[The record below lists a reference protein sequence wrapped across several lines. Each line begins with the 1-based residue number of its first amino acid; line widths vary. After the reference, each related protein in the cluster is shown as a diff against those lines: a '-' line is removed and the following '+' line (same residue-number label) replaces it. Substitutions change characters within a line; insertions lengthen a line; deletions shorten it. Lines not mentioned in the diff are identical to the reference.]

1 MHKLQKAYV
10 LEGIASSGHVA
21 DSLKA
26 YGFADEITLFHS
38 LNDLIR
44 QCAEEQETQNALSS
58 EDVLLNS
65 RQLRGVV
72 FINMA
77 ALNAELRGAYSS
89 ILKGFSWP
97 VVIVT
102 PRLESDDFD
111 TFIGEPNV
119 FKLLHTPL
127 KLDYL
132 IALSY
137 QLNAAA
143 RRSNLTQVSSPKQTQ
158 LEPAFIKADHS

>member
-1 MHKLQKAYV
+1 MQKLQKAYV
-10 LEGIASSGHVA
+10 LEGITSSGHVA
-21 DSLKA
+21 ESLKA

-38 LNDLIR
+38 LNDLVR
-44 QCAEEQETQNALSS
+44 QCALGENAKTENSW
-58 EDVLLNS
+58 DVGLAGSKQTL
-65 RQLRGVV
+65 GVV
-72 FINMA
+72 FISMA
-77 ALNAELRGAYSS
+77 ALNAELREAFSS

-137 QLNAAA
+137 QLNTAA
-143 RRSNLTQVSSPKQTQ
+143 RKSNKIPLSPPKHTQ
-158 LEPAFIKADHS
+158 LEPVFIEAGHS